1 MIGKELDVPAAY
13 RIARPYSSI
22 QLDEVEWL
30 WPGRILK
37 NEVSLFIGAPKVGK
51 DFLMFDV
58 AARVSRGWPM
68 PPFDPIDPTAP
79 EGDMPGNVITITNED
94 KPSDTVKPRIIAADG
109 DEDRIFD
116 LTYVK
121 RRSVGGNSI
130 RTKFSLP
137 QDLDVLE
144 SAMDEVGDVRLIIM
158 TPLLAIS
165 TVAISGNM
173 QVRRQVIEPLQD
185 IAERRGTSIAVVHH
199 FNKFA
204 NTGNLAD
211 KINGSG
217 GILGAARLTNAIV
230 KDDISGIRRV
240 LTLGSNLQKEDF
252 GEAIEYR
259 IVGDGQD
266 AHVRY
271 KLPPPTEGAAQ
282 DTIQAHVLAMLIK
295 ARRPVSSQ
303 EMATYLELSH
313 GVVREILAAAKEKDF
328 VEKHRGSYVIT
339 EKARLAI
346 EGPEKEEDGERTLT
360 F

>member
-1 MIGKELDVPAAY
+1 MFGKELDLPRKYTV
-13 RIARPYSSI
+13 ARPYSEI
-22 QLDEVEWL
+22 PLDGVEWL

-51 DFLMFDV
+51 DFLLFDV
-58 AARVSRGWPM
+58 AARASRGWPM

-79 EGDMPGNVITITNED
+79 EGDMPGNAIMITNED
-94 KPSDTVKPRIIAADG
+94 KPNDTVKPRLMAAGADQ
-109 DEDRIFD
+109 DRIFD

-121 RRSVGGNSI
+121 RRTVGGNST
-130 RTKFSLP
+130 RSKFALP

-144 SAMDEVGDVRLIIM
+144 SAMDEIGDVRMILL

-173 QVRRQVIEPLQD
+173 GVRHKIIEPLQD
-185 IAERRGTSIAVVHH
+185 LAERRGTSPVVVHH

-230 KDDISGIRRV
+230 KDEISGIRRV
-240 LTLGSNLQKEDF
+240 LTLGSNLQREDF
-252 GEAIEYR
+252 GEAIEFR
-259 IVGDGQD
+259 ITGDDQD

-271 KLPPPTEGAAQ
+271 KLPPPTEGAGQ
-282 DTIQAHVLAMLIK
+282 DTLQAHVLAMLVQ

-313 GVVREILAAAKEKDF
+313 GVVREILANARARNM
-328 VEKHRGSYVIT
+328 VEKHRGSYVLT
-339 EKARLAI
+339 QGARTALEA
-346 EGPEKEEDGERTLT
+346 PKEEERDRLSPG
-360 F
+360 

>member
-1 MIGKELDVPAAY
+1 MDVGESMTFGKELDLPRKYTV
-13 RIARPYSSI
+13 ARPYSEI
-22 QLDEVEWL
+22 PLDEVEWL

-37 NEVSLFIGAPKVGK
+37 NEVSLFVGAPKVGK
-51 DFLMFDV
+51 DFLLFDV
-58 AARVSRGWPM
+58 AARVSRGWSM

-79 EGDMPGNVITITNED
+79 EGDMPGNVLMITNED
-94 KPSDTVKPRIIAADG
+94 KPNDTVKPRIIAADG

-121 RRSVGGNSI
+121 RRTASGNSI
-130 RTKFSLP
+130 RTKFALP

-144 SAMDEVGDVRLIIM
+144 SAMDEIGDMRLIIL

-173 QVRRQVIEPLQD
+173 GVRHKIIEPLQD
-185 IAERRGTSIAVVHH
+185 LAERRGVAIAVVHH

-204 NTGNLAD
+204 NTSNLAD

-217 GILGAARLTNAIV
+217 GILGAVRLTNAIV

-240 LTLGSNLQKEDF
+240 LTLGSNLQREDF

-259 IVGDGQD
+259 IVGDNQD

-271 KLPPPTEGAAQ
+271 KLPPPTEGAGQ
-282 DTIQAHVLAMLIK
+282 DALQAHVLAMLVK

-313 GVVREILAAAKEKDF
+313 GVVREILVAAREKNY

-339 EKARLAI
+339 DAARLAL
-346 EGPEKEEDGERTLT
+346 EAPKEEHV
-360 F
+360 